1 MNYEGSPIKVTLETL
16 NISVQPTVSLGGF
29 KITPPVVL
37 SLKCASEGPLH
48 ISGQHLVAVGEDA
61 VS

>member
-1 MNYEGSPIKVTLETL
+1 
-16 NISVQPTVSLGGF
+16 
-29 KITPPVVL
+29 VVL